1 MAVCTLPSGRDM
13 ILRATRSAATEREL
27 GNTRAGQYKSW
38 AIHESV
44 FHDRWMNT
52 VMPIL
57 HAPERRIV
65 IRLMVE
71 LRRDT
76 SSHYLSG
83 AGAEESYEL
92 TSVMGSIYLADLAGR
107 HATASMLSRT
117 TGIPRAAVLRRLKR
131 LSKAGIVECVEG
143 RYRVVR
149 AVVNSPESVCLLK
162 RSVAR
167 IKEAARKLSR
177 LDEIGAGGLPATGRQ
192 QASR

>member
-1 MAVCTLPSGRDM
+1 M
-13 ILRATRSAATEREL
+13 
-27 GNTRAGQYKSW
+27 
-38 AIHESV
+38 
-44 FHDRWMNT
+44 FHDRWKNT

-107 HATASMLSRT
+107 PATASMLSRT
-117 TGIPRAAVLRRLKR
+117 TGIPRATVLRRLKR

-177 LDEIGAGGLPATGRQ
+177 LDETGAGGLPATDRQ
-192 QASR
+192 QASG